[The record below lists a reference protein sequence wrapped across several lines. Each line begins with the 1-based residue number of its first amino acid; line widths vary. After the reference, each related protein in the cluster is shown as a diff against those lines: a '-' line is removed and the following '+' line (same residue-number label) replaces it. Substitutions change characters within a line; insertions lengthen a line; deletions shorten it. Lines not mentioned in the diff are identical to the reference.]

1 MKEIKRVLYVYEVG
15 DLLDISKVVAKSVYS
30 VRKAKGFDDAERAII
45 LRTNKQKNGMYN
57 YDILCDTGKVCV
69 LRVEEQGEEK
79 FIKHVDLTD
88 LFTEESKEREK
99 KKQEE
104 KKIKEEEK
112 KIKEEKTKEIDV
124 MEIFKDFENGMSIPS
139 ISDKYKI
146 DEESIVTLIRKYY
159 VIGSAKT
166 NG

>member
-15 DLLDISKVVAKSVYS
+15 DLLDISKVVAKSIK
-30 VRKAKGFDDAERAII
+30 KAKGFDDAERAII
-45 LRTNKQKNGMYN
+45 LKANKQKNGMYN

-69 LRVEEQGEEK
+69 LREEEQGEEK

-88 LFTEESKEREK
+88 LFTEESKGREK

-104 KKIKEEEK
+104 KKLNEEK
-112 KIKEEKTKEIDV
+112 LKEID
-124 MEIFKDFENGMSIPS
+124 EKDIFKDFENGMTIPN
-139 ISDKYKI
+139 ISQKYRI
-146 DEESIVTLIRKYY
+146 DEESITTLIRKYY